1 MSKPIQIDQ
10 KHALHGNEIAEQRT
24 GKQTIQGRKIPELN
38 TQRTHFQCLYIY
50 KTYSRKLTGERQKKN
65 RIFCASNKC
74 IAALCMFS
82 ILSIRMN
89 ECQTKEN
96 D

>member
-50 KTYSRKLTGERQKKN
+50 KTYSRKLTGERQKKKSYILRVQQMHCGIVYVQHIIN
-65 RIFCASNKC
+65 SNE
-74 IAALCMFS
+74 
-82 ILSIRMN
+82 RVPN
-89 ECQTKEN
+89 
-96 D
+96 